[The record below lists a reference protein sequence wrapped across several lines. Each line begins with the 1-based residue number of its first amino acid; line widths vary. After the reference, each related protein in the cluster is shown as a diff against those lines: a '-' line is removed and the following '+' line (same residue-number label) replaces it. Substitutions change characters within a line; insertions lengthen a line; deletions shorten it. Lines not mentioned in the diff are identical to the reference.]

1 MTIHKLRTYLISMMT
16 FRQNKRVLQSQISG
30 TGETEKRKSK
40 SKGAG
45 EGRDEV
51 QKSTGF
57 HIVFSLKSMYLT
69 FKEGVI
75 FRRRGGSKKVGKVQ
89 WLGPFLGPFLVLFL
103 ILWKGSWLPACPG
116 KEIVLTINFVFGPPP
131 ISLVSQNCDSPVRLH
146 SCSSPG
152 WLQSVVRQVRK
163 REGGFWEEDA

>member
-1 MTIHKLRTYLISMMT
+1 MT

-57 HIVFSLKSMYLT
+57 QIVFSPKST
-69 FKEGVI
+69 
-75 FRRRGGSKKVGKVQ
+75 
-89 WLGPFLGPFLVLFL
+89 
-103 ILWKGSWLPACPG
+103 
-116 KEIVLTINFVFGPPP
+116 
-131 ISLVSQNCDSPVRLH
+131 
-146 SCSSPG
+146 
-152 WLQSVVRQVRK
+152 
-163 REGGFWEEDA
+163 